1 MRGGTARPADL
12 PSGEAAG
19 PRDTAAA
26 VSERIRVLFVE
37 ASSGGVLGGSL
48 TGLYHIMRGMDR
60 SRFDIGMV
68 LYEPK
73 PIEADLARLDVPVH
87 HVARRRLPKQHGL
100 LELGG
105 YQRAKRLGV
114 VRQLLRSGRQTARLL
129 AEELPAALALARIIR
144 RERADVIHLGNGV
157 RANFDGILAGILTG
171 VPVLCHVK
179 GFEKYG
185 ARERWAA
192 RHTILVCMTQAVLDA
207 CHANGVR
214 APVERI
220 VYDAVDETWLQPQRD
235 PADIRR
241 ELGIPASAPCLG
253 IAGNIQE
260 WKGQRVLVDALGLL
274 ADRPDV
280 HCVIAGGVHRAGEAY
295 AAALRARIAELGL
308 GERVHL
314 TGFRADIPDVMNA
327 WDVIVHA
334 SVRPEPFGRVILEGM
349 LLGKPVIATA
359 AGGVPELIS
368 HEQTGYLVPPGDAPA
383 LAAQLRQLLAD
394 PDRARAIGARSRDWA
409 RERFALGRHVAE
421 MSQIYTDAAR
431 TRHA

>member
-12 PSGEAAG
+12 PSGETAG
-19 PRDTAAA
+19 PRDAAA
-26 VSERIRVLFVE
+26 ASRPISVLFVE

-48 TGLYHIMRGMDR
+48 TGLYHLMRGMDR
-60 SRFDIGMV
+60 RRFRLGMV

-73 PIEADLARLDVPVH
+73 PIEADLARLDVAVH
-87 HVARRRLPKQHGL
+87 HVTRRRLPKEHGL
-100 LELGG
+100 IALDG
-105 YQRAKRLGV
+105 YQRAKRFGI
-114 VRQLLRSGRQTARLL
+114 VRQLLRGGRQTARLV

-171 VPVLCHVK
+171 VPVVCHVK

-192 RHTILVCMTQAVLDA
+192 RRTILVCMTQAVLDA
-207 CHANGVR
+207 CHAKGLR
-214 APVERI
+214 SPDEHI

-235 PADIRR
+235 PAEVRR
-241 ELGIPASAPCLG
+241 ELGIPMDAPCVG

-260 WKGQRVLVDALGLL
+260 WKGQRVLVDALGCLSE
-274 ADRPDV
+274 RCDV

-308 GERVHL
+308 GDRVHL
-314 TGFRADIPDVMNA
+314 IGFRADIPDVMNA
-327 WDVIVHA
+327 WDVVVHA

-349 LLGKPVIATA
+349 LLGKPVVAMA
-359 AGGVPELIS
+359 AGGVPELIT
-368 HEQTGYLVPPGDAPA
+368 HEETGWLVPPGDAAA

-394 PDRARAIGARSRDWA
+394 PARTRAVGARSREWA

-431 TRHA
+431 IRHP

>member
-1 MRGGTARPADL
+1 MRGGTARPAEL
-12 PSGEAAG
+12 AAGESAG
-19 PRDTAAA
+19 PRDTAAPA
-26 VSERIRVLFVE
+26 DPISVLFVE

-48 TGLYHIMRGMDR
+48 TGLYHLMRGMDR
-60 SRFDIGMV
+60 RRFRIGMV

-87 HVARRRLPKQHGL
+87 HLARRRLPKQHGL
-100 LELGG
+100 LELES

-114 VRQLLRSGRQTARLL
+114 IRQLLRGGRQTARLF
-129 AEELPAALALARIIR
+129 AEELPAALALARLIR

-185 ARERWAA
+185 GRERWAA

-207 CHANGVR
+207 CHAHGVR
-214 APVERI
+214 SPIERI
-220 VYDAVDETWLQPQRD
+220 VYDAVDETWLRPQRD
-235 PADIRR
+235 PADLRR
-241 ELGIPASAPCLG
+241 ELGIPADAPCVG

-274 ADRPDV
+274 GDRHDA

-295 AAALRARIAELGL
+295 AAALRARIDELGL
-308 GERVHL
+308 GGRVHL
-314 TGFRADIPDVMNA
+314 TGFRADIPEVMNA
-327 WDVIVHA
+327 WDIVVHA

-359 AGGVPELIS
+359 AGGVPELIT
-368 HEQTGYLVPPGDAPA
+368 HEETGYLVPPGDAAA
-383 LAAQLRQLLAD
+383 LAAQLGALLAD
-394 PDRARAIGARSRDWA
+394 PETARATGARSRDWA
-409 RERFALGRHVAE
+409 RARFALDRHVAE
-421 MSQIYTDAAR
+421 MCQIYTDAAR